1 MYPWRQ
7 TSGPPLLPAVRPCL
21 WLQMA
26 SGSSSAGSSSTDS
39 DMPPLA
45 SGSPR
50 SDPEVPP
57 LVHSNTASTI
67 ASTAL
72 DTESHSHMHF
82 GYPPEVDFFDEK
94 PFHYNESGSKNQKTL
109 EWKGKQEVEL
119 LECPAQATRSRW
131 TACTYA
137 TSDSSLNREGT
148 QPLRIPPAQLMFKER
163 MTPIIEYSAYG
174 HESPHESPPSEWGLH
189 GGPGC
194 GGRLLAEW
202 LPEGETHQLPRP
214 QQALDVSSSRS
225 RLRRSRLWWQLRP
238 LGAGGMRPRN
248 FENYENSEAIRK
260 TLRPLCR
267 FCCGG
272 LLPDRGL
279 GIGPEVRRRPRSW
292 HPFVS
297 SCTGN
302 PTRSFEGHAC
312 CVRGRR
318 AVEA

>member
-1 MYPWRQ
+1 
-7 TSGPPLLPAVRPCL
+7 
-21 WLQMA
+21 
-26 SGSSSAGSSSTDS
+26 
-39 DMPPLA
+39 MPPLA

-163 MTPIIEYSAYG
+163 MTPIIQPTDTNLHTNLRLQNGVCTEAPDVEAGSWLSG
-174 HESPHESPPSEWGLH
+174 FRKEKRISFRVPNKRWMFPPPGAAF
-189 GGPGC
+189 GGRDC
-194 GGRLLAEW
+194 GG
-202 LPEGETHQLPRP
+202 
-214 QQALDVSSSRS
+214 S
-225 RLRRSRLWWQLRP
+225 
-238 LGAGGMRPRN
+238 
-248 FENYENSEAIRK
+248 
-260 TLRPLCR
+260 
-267 FCCGG
+267 
-272 LLPDRGL
+272 
-279 GIGPEVRRRPRSW
+279 
-292 HPFVS
+292 
-297 SCTGN
+297 
-302 PTRSFEGHAC
+302 
-312 CVRGRR
+312 
-318 AVEA
+318 